1 MHRNIFHFSPEKNW
15 MNDPNG
21 LVYYRGEYHLFY
33 QYNPCDIV
41 WGPMHWGHAVSVDLM
56 HWEHLPV
63 ALYPDPLG
71 TIFSGSV
78 VVDWNDSTGFFNGG
92 SGLVAVFTHH
102 GPQKEVQSIAYSTD
116 NGRSW
121 TKYKNNPVIDN
132 PGKKDFRD
140 PKVFYH
146 DSSKKWIAVIACGNS
161 ICFYSSVNLISWD
174 FESEFKDH
182 NAVFEGPWEC
192 PDLFS
197 PGIDGN
203 EADKKWVLKID
214 IGNGALAGGSGGMYY
229 IGEFDGKSF
238 VRDDPGGSHKWIDY
252 SQDFYAAQT
261 WSDTFE
267 KQNRHIWV
275 GWMNNWLY
283 ANKTP
288 AQGFRGMMSLPRELS
303 LKKLSDELF
312 LIQRPVREV
321 ANLRKDAVC
330 EDNIVIGSYKSYQLD
345 SSVKAVEISAEV
357 QYDQAAGF
365 SMEISFGNDE
375 TVVIS
380 VDGENEEIILDRSK
394 SGNVGFSHYF
404 KDIFH
409 APLIQVKE
417 YIKLNIFVD
426 MNAIEVFVDEGMIT
440 MSSLIFPRECV
451 KSVKI
456 SAISEDVVLKNL
468 KIYNLS

>member
-1 MHRNIFHFSPEKNW
+1 
-15 MNDPNG
+15 MN
-21 LVYYRGEYHLFY
+21 
-33 QYNPCDIV
+33 
-41 WGPMHWGHAVSVDLM
+41 
-56 HWEHLPV
+56 
-63 ALYPDPLG
+63 
-71 TIFSGSV
+71 
-78 VVDWNDSTGFFNGG
+78 
-92 SGLVAVFTHH
+92 
-102 GPQKEVQSIAYSTD
+102 YS
-116 NGRSW
+116 
-121 TKYKNNPVIDN
+121 
-132 PGKKDFRD
+132 F
-140 PKVFYH
+140 
-146 DSSKKWIAVIACGNS
+146 
-161 ICFYSSVNLISWD
+161 
-174 FESEFKDH
+174 
-182 NAVFEGPWEC
+182 
-192 PDLFS
+192 
-197 PGIDGN
+197 
-203 EADKKWVLKID
+203 
-214 IGNGALAGGSGGMYY
+214 
-229 IGEFDGKSF
+229 
-238 VRDDPGGSHKWIDY
+238 
-252 SQDFYAAQT
+252 
-261 WSDTFE
+261 
-267 KQNRHIWV
+267 
-275 GWMNNWLY
+275 
-283 ANKTP
+283 
-288 AQGFRGMMSLPRELS
+288 
-303 LKKLSDELF
+303 
-312 LIQRPVREV
+312 QRPVREV

-417 YIKLNIFVD
+417 YIKLNVFVD